1 MASRGCALAR
11 TLSLACARFFSLS
24 LSLPPSLPPSLLP
37 SLLPPSLFLSL
48 PLSLSTFLCLSFARA
63 LIPSLPLSF
72 MTCGREWVPLGGR
85 QLPAPA
91 PTAHIHTLSLSL
103 PRRSLSRA
111 ADIRQLHDLLHTT
124 QLWNMAQPDTFRQNE
139 MNQVQR
145 VSTTNEGPGVVVGE
159 TINSDPAAWIHNAG
173 AGDAANG
180 LSQQV
185 AVPRAPYSPASLAGD
200 RQKRGH
206 AAAGPC
212 QALAGRWR
220 CMR

>member
-1 MASRGCALAR
+1 MLSHALFLLRAR
-11 TLSLACARFFSLS
+11 AFSLS
-24 LSLPPSLPPSLLP
+24 LPLSLPPSLPPSFPP
-37 SLLPPSLFLSL
+37 SFPPSLFLSL
-48 PLSLSTFLCLSFARA
+48 PLSPSPLSTFLCLSFARA